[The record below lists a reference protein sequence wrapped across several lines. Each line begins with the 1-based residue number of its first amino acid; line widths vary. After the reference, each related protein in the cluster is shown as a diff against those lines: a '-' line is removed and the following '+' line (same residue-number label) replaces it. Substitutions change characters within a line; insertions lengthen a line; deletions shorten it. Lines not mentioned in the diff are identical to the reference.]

1 MRQQLKNIFGP
12 LTQPGVR
19 WFIPGFILLTAAL
32 SLLQLHF
39 NIDGY
44 KQYAETVPKH
54 REVDA
59 LNTLYAEKMNA
70 IFNGEF
76 IENFNFTFRGIN
88 TFIVPPPISIF
99 DLTSSYGAI
108 TPHPFVIKNSS
119 PFPFSGKCFTRL
131 PVSGV
136 ITF

>member
-1 MRQQLKNIFGP
+1 MRKHLQHIFGP
-12 LTQPGVR
+12 LTQPDVR

-32 SLLQLHF
+32 SLFILH
-39 NIDGY
+39 IDINSY
-44 KQYAETVPKH
+44 KQYAENVPMH

-59 LNTLYAEKMNA
+59 LNTLHAEKMNA

-88 TFIVPPPISIF
+88 TFIFPPPISIF

-119 PFPFSGKCFTRL
+119 PFPFSGKCFTKL

-136 ITF
+136 ITI